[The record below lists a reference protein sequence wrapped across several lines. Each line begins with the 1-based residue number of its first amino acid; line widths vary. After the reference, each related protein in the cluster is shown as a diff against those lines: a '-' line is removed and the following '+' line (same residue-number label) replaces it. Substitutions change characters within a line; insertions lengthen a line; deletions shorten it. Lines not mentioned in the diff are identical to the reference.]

1 MDTIQ
6 ILLLIVLVISTIFL
20 TVVGIQLALVLFELR
35 RTLANVNK
43 VVKGFDEIGT
53 GLKHGIGEAT
63 GFING
68 FKTIL
73 KVIDVYKNTGND
85 KQKK

>member
-6 ILLLIVLVISTIFL
+6 ILLLIVLIISTIFL
-20 TVVGIQLALVLFELR
+20 TVVGIQLALVLLELSR
-35 RTLANVNK
+35 AIKNINK
-43 VVKGFDEIGT
+43 IIKGFDTIGV

-73 KVIDVYKNTGND
+73 KVIDLYKDSKNGKT
-85 KQKK
+85 KK

>member
-20 TVVGIQLALVLFELR
+20 TIVGIQLTIVLFELR
-35 RTLANVNK
+35 KTLSNVNK
-43 VVKGFDEIGT
+43 IIKGFDSIGV
-53 GLKHGIGEAT
+53 GLQHGIGEAT

-68 FKTIL
+68 FKTVL
-73 KVIDVYKNTGND
+73 KVIDLYKTAKND
-85 KQKK
+85 KSKK

>member
-6 ILLLIVLVISTIFL
+6 ILLLIVLVISTLFL
-20 TVVGIQLALVLFELR
+20 TVVGIQLTLVLFELR
-35 RTLANVNK
+35 RVLKNINS
-43 VVKGFDEIGT
+43 VVKGFDTIGV

-73 KVIDVYKNTGND
+73 KVIDLYKDTKNE
-85 KQKK
+85 KSKK

>member
-20 TVVGIQLALVLFELR
+20 TIVGIQLTLFLFELGKAIR
-35 RTLANVNK
+35 SINK
-43 VVKGFDEIGT
+43 IVKGFDAVGV

-73 KVIDVYKNTGND
+73 KIVDLYKNTQNG
-85 KQKK
+85 KSKK

>member
-20 TVVGIQLALVLFELR
+20 TVVGIQLTLVLFELR
-35 RTLANVNK
+35 KTLNNVNK
-43 VVKGFDEIGT
+43 IIKGFDSIGV
-53 GLKHGIGEAT
+53 GLQHGIGEAT

-68 FKTIL
+68 FKTVI
-73 KVIDVYKNTGND
+73 KVIDLYKTAQNE
-85 KQKK
+85 KSKK

>member
-6 ILLLIVLVISTIFL
+6 ILLLIVLIVSTIFL

-35 RTLANVNK
+35 RAIKNVNTI
-43 VVKGFDEIGT
+43 VKGFDTIGI
-53 GLKHGIGEAT
+53 GLKHGISEAT

-68 FKTIL
+68 FKTVL
-73 KVIDVYKNTGND
+73 KVIDLYKD
-85 KQKK
+85 KKNEKSKK

>member
-6 ILLLIVLVISTIFL
+6 ILLLIVLIISTIFL
-20 TVVGIQLALVLFELR
+20 TIVGIQLTLVLFELR
-35 RTLANVNK
+35 KAINNINTII
-43 VVKGFDEIGT
+43 KGFDTIGI

-68 FKTIL
+68 FKTVL
-73 KVIDVYKNTGND
+73 KMIDLYKNTKNE
-85 KQKK
+85 KSKK

>member
-20 TVVGIQLALVLFELR
+20 TVVGIQLTLVLFELR
-35 RTLANVNK
+35 KTLSNINRI
-43 VVKGFDEIGT
+43 VKGFDEIGV
-53 GLKHGIGEAT
+53 GLKHGLGEAT

-68 FKTIL
+68 FKTVM
-73 KVIDVYKNTGND
+73 KVIDLYKDAKND
-85 KQKK
+85 SKK

>member
-20 TVVGIQLALVLFELR
+20 TVVGIQLALVLFEIR
-35 RTLANVNK
+35 KTFRNVNK
-43 VVKGFDEIGT
+43 IIKGFDIIGM

-68 FKTIL
+68 FKTVL
-73 KVIDVYKNTGND
+73 KVIDLYKNPKND
-85 KQKK
+85 KSKK

>member
-20 TVVGIQLALVLFELR
+20 TVVGIQLTLVLFELR
-35 RTLANVNK
+35 KTLSNINRI
-43 VVKGFDEIGT
+43 VKGFDEIGV
-53 GLKHGIGEAT
+53 GLKHGLGEAT

-68 FKTIL
+68 FKTVM
-73 KVIDVYKNTGND
+73 KVIDLYKDAKND
-85 KQKK
+85 TKK

>member
-6 ILLLIVLVISTIFL
+6 ILLLIVLIISTIFL
-20 TVVGIQLALVLFELR
+20 TVVGIQLTLVLFELR
-35 RTLANVNK
+35 KTISSVNK
-43 VVKGFDEIGT
+43 IIKGFDSIGV

-68 FKTIL
+68 FKTVM
-73 KVIDVYKNTGND
+73 KVIDVYKDATHD
-85 KQKK
+85 KPKK

>member
-20 TVVGIQLALVLFELR
+20 TVVGIQLTIVLFELR
-35 RTLANVNK
+35 KTLNNVNK
-43 VVKGFDEIGT
+43 IIKGFDNIGV
-53 GLKHGIGEAT
+53 GLQHGIGEAT

-68 FKTIL
+68 FKTLL
-73 KVIDVYKNTGND
+73 KVIDLYKTAKND
-85 KQKK
+85 KPKK

>member
-6 ILLLIVLVISTIFL
+6 ILLLIVLIISTLFL
-20 TVVGIQLALVLFELR
+20 TVVGIQLALVLFEVR
-35 RTLANVNK
+35 KAVRNINK
-43 VVKGFDEIGT
+43 IIKGFDIIGT

-68 FKTIL
+68 FKTVM
-73 KVIDVYKNTGND
+73 KVIDLYKDSTHD
-85 KQKK
+85 KSKK